1 MFSQL
6 LLNGIVLGS
15 GYALISVGHTII
27 FGLMKVSNFAHGELY
42 MLGAYL
48 TFTFVN
54 LLGLPFYLGFVLALL
69 GGALLGYLL
78 NRFVFR
84 YVRDDSTVNGLVT
97 IGLSIF
103 LTNIAQYIWG
113 AAPRSIENPFDG
125 DTFFI
130 LGAAVTPARFFIIFA
145 SIAAIILFHCII
157 KYTKIGKAF
166 RATFQKREAAQLV
179 GINVESIYSLST
191 VLGTVMACLAGALLG
206 LVYSLEPTMG
216 AKAISVAWAVVVT
229 GGLGNFVGAI
239 SIGYFMGI
247 VESLGGGYISSAY
260 KDAFPF
266 IMVVIVLL
274 VKPYGIFA
282 KSGSRMNG

>member
-27 FGLMKVSNFAHGELY
+27 FGLMRVSNFAHGELY

-48 TFTFVN
+48 TYTFVN
-54 LLGLPFYLGFVLALL
+54 LLGLPFYAGLL
-69 GGALLGYLL
+69 LSLLSGALLGYLL

-103 LTNIAQYIWG
+103 LTNIAQYLWG
-113 AAPRSIENPFDG
+113 AAPRSIRNPFAG
-125 DTFFI
+125 DTIFVF
-130 LGAAVTPARFFIIFA
+130 GAAVTPARFFIIFA
-145 SIAAIILFHCII
+145 SAAAILLFHCLI

-179 GINVESIYSLST
+179 GVDVEAIYSLST
-191 VLGTVMACLAGALLG
+191 ILGTVMACLAGALLG
-206 LVYSLEPTMG
+206 LVYSLEPAMG
-216 AKAISVAWAVVVT
+216 MKAISVAWAVVVT
-229 GGLGNFVGAI
+229 GGAGNFVGAI
-239 SIGYFMGI
+239 SVGYFIGI

-266 IMVVIVLL
+266 LMVVIVLL
-274 VKPYGIFA
+274 VKPNGIFA